1 VRLLL
6 PRDQFLGRNVCT
18 SEPAWYGAG
27 GPVPARISRGRG
39 TAQAAPRADPTPVSS
54 PVSGDVDTAG
64 VHNLCSKGLRDA
76 PSTPPRGKAASVTS
90 PPLAAPRVERDAAP
104 RSSPEA
110 RLPPIFVGGSPAGA
124 VMWTRT
130 IRWGSFCFHLVAPT
144 RRALR
149 PGISWGRPPE
159 VPELRELVDA
169 GAAAAADTVVFPAQA
184 GTDPQIWED
193 WFT

>member
-1 VRLLL
+1 VRPLP

-90 PPLAAPRVERDAAP
+90 PPLAAPRVPPSDFCRWFSRGCGDVDP
-104 RSSPEA
+104 DDPVGQFLFSLGRPHTSSPPPRDFLGAPA
-110 RLPPIFVGGSPAGA
+110 RGSGA
-124 VMWTRT
+124 ERT
-130 IRWGSFCFHLVAPT
+130 G
-144 RRALR
+144 
-149 PGISWGRPPE
+149 
-159 VPELRELVDA
+159 
-169 GAAAAADTVVFPAQA
+169 
-184 GTDPQIWED
+184 
-193 WFT
+193 